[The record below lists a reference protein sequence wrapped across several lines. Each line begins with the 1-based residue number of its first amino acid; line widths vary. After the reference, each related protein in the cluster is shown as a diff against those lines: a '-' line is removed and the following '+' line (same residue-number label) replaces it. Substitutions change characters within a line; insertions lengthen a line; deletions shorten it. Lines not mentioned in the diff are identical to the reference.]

1 MYNTGDMSE
10 DRTGKEVKRMK
21 IPFLKEISWYL
32 VLAMFIIGIAPRVDA
47 AMAPSSLIASSPL
60 ERAADLA
67 EIQRVL
73 EMKVVKERLENLGFT
88 AEEVRAR
95 LDQMSDHQMHQLAQQ
110 IDDLKVGKDSAGTV
124 IIVLIVIAL
133 IVVAI
138 LYFTGRK
145 VVVTK

>member
-1 MYNTGDMSE
+1 MYNTEDILE
-10 DRTGKEVKRMK
+10 DRTRKEVNGMR
-21 IPFLKEISWYL
+21 IPFLKQISWYL
-32 VLAMFIIGIAPRVDA
+32 VFAMFIIGIAPRVDA
-47 AMAPSSLIASSPL
+47 AMAPSTLIATSAL
-60 ERAADLA
+60 DRAADLV

-95 LDQMSDHQMHQLAQQ
+95 LDQLSDHQVHQLAQQ
-110 IDDLKVGKDSAGTV
+110 IDDLRVGKDSAGTV

>member
-1 MYNTGDMSE
+1 MYNTGDILE
-10 DRTGKEVKRMK
+10 DRTGKEVNGMR

-32 VLAMFIIGIAPRVDA
+32 VFAMFIIGIAPRVDA
-47 AMAPSSLIASSPL
+47 AMAPSALIASSPL

-73 EMKVVKERLENLGFT
+73 EMKVVKERLKNLGFS

-95 LDQMSDHQMHQLAQQ
+95 LDQLSDHQVHQFAQQ
-110 IDDLKVGKDSAGTV
+110 IDDLKVGTDAGGV
-124 IIVLIVIAL
+124 IIALIIIVLII
-133 IVVAI
+133 VAI

-145 VVVTK
+145 VVVTQ

>member
-1 MYNTGDMSE
+1 MYNTGAIVE
-10 DRTGKEVKRMK
+10 DRTGKEVNGMR
-21 IPFLKEISWYL
+21 IPFLKQISWYL
-32 VLAMFIIGIAPRVDA
+32 VFAMFIIGIAPRVDA

-73 EMKVVKERLENLGFT
+73 EMKVVKERLKNLGFS

-95 LDQMSDHQMHQLAQQ
+95 LDQLSDHQVHQFAQQ
-110 IDDLKVGKDSAGTV
+110 IDDLKVGTDAGGV
-124 IIVLIVIAL
+124 IIALIIIVLII
-133 IVVAI
+133 VAI

-145 VVVTK
+145 VVVTQ

>member
-1 MYNTGDMSE
+1 
-10 DRTGKEVKRMK
+10 MK
-21 IPFLKEISWYL
+21 IPFLKQISWYL
-32 VLAMFIIGIAPRVDA
+32 VFTMFIIGIAPRVDA
-47 AMAPSSLIASSPL
+47 AMAPSALIESSPF

-95 LDQMSDHQMHQLAQQ
+95 LDQLSDHQVHQLAQQ

-124 IIVLIVIAL
+124 IIVLILIAL

>member
-1 MYNTGDMSE
+1 MYNTGDILE
-10 DRTGKEVKRMK
+10 DRTRKEVNGMR
-21 IPFLKEISWYL
+21 IPFLKQISWYL
-32 VLAMFIIGIAPRVDA
+32 VFAMFIIGIAPRVDA
-47 AMAPSSLIASSPL
+47 AMAPSTLIASSTL
-60 ERAADLA
+60 DRAADLA

-88 AEEVRAR
+88 AEEVSAR
-95 LDQMSDHQMHQLAQQ
+95 LAQLSDHQMHQLAQQ
-110 IDDLKVGKDSAGTV
+110 IDDLKVGTDAGGV
-124 IIVLIVIAL
+124 IIALIIIVL

>member
-1 MYNTGDMSE
+1 MYNTGDILE
-10 DRTGKEVKRMK
+10 DRTRKEVNGMR
-21 IPFLKEISWYL
+21 IPFLKQISWYL
-32 VLAMFIIGIAPRVDA
+32 VFAMFIIGIAPRVDA
-47 AMAPSSLIASSPL
+47 AMAPSTLIASSAL
-60 ERAADLA
+60 DRAADLV

-95 LDQMSDHQMHQLAQQ
+95 LDQLSDHQVHQLAQQ
-110 IDDLKVGKDSAGTV
+110 IDDLRVGKDSAGTV

>member
-1 MYNTGDMSE
+1 MYNTGDMRE

>member
-1 MYNTGDMSE
+1 MYNTEDILE
-10 DRTGKEVKRMK
+10 DRTRKEVNGMR
-21 IPFLKEISWYL
+21 IPFLKQISWYL
-32 VLAMFIIGIAPRVDA
+32 VFAMFIIGIAPRVDA
-47 AMAPSSLIASSPL
+47 AMAPSTLIASSAL
-60 ERAADLA
+60 DRAADLV

-73 EMKVVKERLENLGFT
+73 EMKVVNERLENLGFT
-88 AEEVRAR
+88 TEEVRAR
-95 LDQMSDHQMHQLAQQ
+95 LDQLSDHQVHQLAQQ
-110 IDDLKVGKDSAGTV
+110 IDDLRVGKDSAGTV

>member
-1 MYNTGDMSE
+1 MYNTGDILE
-10 DRTGKEVKRMK
+10 DRTRKEVNGMR
-21 IPFLKEISWYL
+21 IPFLKQISWYL
-32 VLAMFIIGIAPRVDA
+32 VFAMFIIGIAPRVDA
-47 AMAPSSLIASSPL
+47 AMAPSTLIATSAL
-60 ERAADLA
+60 DRAADLV

-95 LDQMSDHQMHQLAQQ
+95 LDQLSDHQVHQLAQQ
-110 IDDLKVGKDSAGTV
+110 IDDLRVGKDSAGTV

>member
-1 MYNTGDMSE
+1 M
-10 DRTGKEVKRMK
+10 R
-21 IPFLKEISWYL
+21 IPFVKQISWYL
-32 VLAMFIIGIAPRVDA
+32 VLAMFIMGIVPRVDA
-47 AMAPSSLIASSPL
+47 AMAPSTLIASSTL
-60 ERAADLA
+60 DRAADLA

-73 EMKVVKERLENLGFT
+73 ELKVVKERLENLGFT

-95 LDQMSDHQMHQLAQQ
+95 LAQLSDHQVHQLAQQ
-110 IDDLKVGKDSAGTV
+110 IDDLRVGKDSAGTV
-124 IIVLIVIAL
+124 IIVLIVIVL